1 MGPEYTEEIGGTVVG
16 KFLLQEEMYREERD
30 RFLDCGIKRE

>member
-1 MGPEYTEEIGGTVVG
+1 MGPEYTEEIGSAVVG

-30 RFLDCGIKRE
+30 

>member
-16 KFLLQEEMYREERD
+16 KFPLQEEMYREERD
-30 RFLDCGIKRE
+30 